1 LGRPGATGGSA
12 SQRPGSREPV
22 AARPRDAGS
31 SQPTPTPT
39 VSEELTLEPIVEETV
54 SGARASSRGWS
65 RWHHR
70 PSWLVIALAAS
81 VLVVSVQAFWFQF
94 DRWSLN
100 PSIRPYYERVCGL
113 LRCELPVLRALDAI
127 TSRNLVVRS
136 HAGNPDLLQVDAVI
150 INEAAF
156 PQPFPT
162 IELRFSAMGGQLISG
177 QRIRP
182 DEYLGGELAGARMM
196 PPMTP
201 VRIRLEVMDP
211 GADAVNYVMVFR

>member
-1 LGRPGATGGSA
+1 
-12 SQRPGSREPV
+12 
-22 AARPRDAGS
+22 
-31 SQPTPTPT
+31 
-39 VSEELTLEPIVEETV
+39 
-54 SGARASSRGWS
+54 
-65 RWHHR
+65 
-70 PSWLVIALAAS
+70 
-81 VLVVSVQAFWFQF
+81 VQAFWFQF

-113 LRCELPVLRALDAI
+113 FGCELPVLRALDAI

-136 HAGNPDLLQVDAVI
+136 HPENPDLLRVDAII

-162 IELRFSAMGGQLISG
+162 VELRFSAMGGQLISG

-182 DEYLGGELAGARMM
+182 DEYLGGELAGERMM

-201 VRIRLEVMDP
+201 VRIRVEVMDP